1 MYLQPGNVGSLV
13 AELRELR
20 GVSQTDL
27 AKRIGMTQA
36 FVNKVEKGVNQ
47 PSLPALLRVL
57 DGLDA
62 VLVIQLKEDS
72 D

>member
-1 MYLQPGNVGSLV
+1 MYLQPGNVGRLV
-13 AELRELR
+13 SELREMR
-20 GVSQTDL
+20 GMNQVML
-27 AKRIGMTQA
+27 AKRIGMSQA
-36 FVNKVEKGVNQ
+36 FISKVEKGVNE

-62 VLVIQLKEDS
+62 ALVIQLKEDS